1 MANVFI
7 RNMDKNAFL
16 EAKAYAAASD
26 RTIGEVITE
35 AIRSFV
41 RKKHEKPG
49 LKAIKPY
56 DIGPGTENLSKE
68 IDKYAFSD

>member
-1 MANVFI
+1 MANIFL
-7 RNMDKNAFL
+7 RNVDKRTFL

-26 RTIGEVITE
+26 RTVGEVVTE
-35 AIRSFV
+35 AINLLV

-56 DIGPGTENLSKE
+56 DFGPGTEHLSRD
-68 IDKYAFSD
+68 IDKYAFRD